1 MAKDPPFG
9 RAGGPVGDGSRT
21 RTWRGRAGLRRLLV
35 IVVVAGLLG
44 ACGGGDGGAGG
55 GGGGSGGGTTGGGG
69 GGGTG
74 GGGGGGTGGGG
85 EEEEY
90 GWGLPDGPYTP
101 DDTFEDDVY
110 VPLQDGSCAG
120 GQARLE
126 EFWRALKS
134 PRGVLLYQAAVHA
147 CRGELDAARQRFEQA
162 SAYGW
167 QGLDWVA
174 FGGFMY
180 DCQVYKSVRSV
191 LEQRPR
197 TDLTCQGGDPP
208 AWPTEEREQRD
219 DPRTPEDESTTTQST
234 VPPTSESTVPPTS
247 ESTLPSAS
255 S

>member
-1 MAKDPPFG
+1 MAEIPPFG
-9 RAGGPVGDGSRT
+9 CVCGLAGDESRS
-21 RTWRGRAGLRRLLV
+21 RTWRGSAKVRRLLV

-44 ACGGGDGGAGG
+44 ACGGDGGAGG
-55 GGGGSGGGTTGGGG
+55 GGGGSGGGTNGGGE
-69 GGGTG
+69 
-74 GGGGGGTGGGG
+74 

-110 VPLQDGSCAG
+110 VPLQDGSCRD
-120 GQARLE
+120 GQAKLDLH
-126 EFWRALKS
+126 WRGLKS

-147 CRGELDAARQRFEQA
+147 CRGELDTARQRLEQA

-174 FGGFMY
+174 GGFMY

-197 TDLTCQGGDPP
+197 TDFTCQGGDPP
-208 AWPTEEREQRD
+208 GWPTEDRDQRD

-234 VPPTSESTVPPTS
+234 VPPTSESTAPPTS
-247 ESTLPSAS
+247 ESTLPPAS

>member
-1 MAKDPPFG
+1 MGDPPFG
-9 RAGGPVGDGSRT
+9 PAGGPAGDGSRT

-44 ACGGGDGGAGG
+44 ACGGGGD
-55 GGGGSGGGTTGGGG
+55 GGGG
-69 GGGTG
+69 GGGNG
-74 GGGGGGTGGGG
+74 GGGGGNGGGGNGGGGNGGGNGGGG

-110 VPLQDGSCAG
+110 VPLQDGSCTN
-120 GQARLE
+120 GQAKLDLH
-126 EFWRALKS
+126 WRGLKS

-162 SAYGW
+162 STYGW

-191 LEQRPR
+191 LEQRAR
-197 TDLTCQGGDPP
+197 DAFTCQGGDPP
-208 AWPTEEREQRD
+208 GWPTEEREQRD

-234 VPPTSESTVPPTS
+234 APPTS
-247 ESTLPSAS
+247 ESTLPPTSESTLPPAS